1 MANIVLPTAILLI
14 GVVAVGLCLVYIF
27 SWQQRH

>member
-1 MANIVLPTAILLI
+1 MADIVLSTALLVI
-14 GVVAVGLCLVYIF
+14 GVVALGAFLLYIF

>member
-1 MANIVLPTAILLI
+1 MVDIILSTALLVIAIVALGAFLL
-14 GVVAVGLCLVYIF
+14 YIF